1 MMFTLNCVR
10 AWCFYCS
17 INWAVRKSMSSIQA
31 LFLSILHLLSP
42 ANVHNLI
49 LGTLCI
55 LLLQLFCQ
63 KVELAIISKPSRILL
78 LCFLFIYTDFSWVK
92 FDWFVVFW
100 HTFHH
105 LPVKALGPTNT
116 PWINPRGWRPFR
128 EKQINLPWFCQ
139 NLWNVTCFIYFA
151 KWVVSRGFSCLL
163 HVCLLFVNCVMLL
176 LCVPASD
183 RSSYFRLFIVSWC
196 QLMLLQIVAVW
207 LEHVWMIWN
216 CFDSTGYHMT
226 SCCHHWSKMRS
237 LMQSIMQDIEYFR
250 YAFVNRKLD
259 NELKSTSNP
268 IFGWRAWSIWNYR
281 KAFKVISEVYWS
293 ILSVFFHMF
302 PHWLTIWQ
310 SWCLKYFEPVRAS
323 SDNVKNFWKCIVIFL
338 FWTLSHSVSII
349 YVSCYS
355 CCLN

>member
-63 KVELAIISKPSRILL
+63 KVELAIISKPSCILL

-151 KWVVSRGFSCLL
+151 KWVVSRSFSCLL

-196 QLMLLQIVAVW
+196 QLMSAYVSCLVGTCLNDLELFWQRWISYDIMLSSLIENAIINAIYHAGHRVFPSCFCEPEAWQWIEINIKSDLW
-207 LEHVWMIWN
+207 LASVEYLEL
-216 CFDSTGYHMT
+216 SE
-226 SCCHHWSKMRS
+226 
-237 LMQSIMQDIEYFR
+237 SIQGHF
-250 YAFVNRKLD
+250 
-259 NELKSTSNP
+259 
-268 IFGWRAWSIWNYR
+268 WSI
-281 KAFKVISEVYWS
+281 
-293 ILSVFFHMF
+293 
-302 PHWLTIWQ
+302 
-310 SWCLKYFEPVRAS
+310 LKYFEGFFSYVSPLV
-323 SDNVKNFWKCIVIFL
+323 DNLTKLMSKI
-338 FWTLSHSVSII
+338 FWTCEGTIRQCQKFLKMYCYFSVLNS
-349 YVSCYS
+349 VTF
-355 CCLN
+355 CLNHICVML